1 MTKNRFFYYFE
12 HNFFIEN
19 RCFLPFN
26 MKSENSQLCLNLI
39 IKLNYDLGMKMEPLK
54 ELSNSLKIEDL
65 GVPLKL

>member
-1 MTKNRFFYYFE
+1 
-12 HNFFIEN
+12 
-19 RCFLPFN
+19 